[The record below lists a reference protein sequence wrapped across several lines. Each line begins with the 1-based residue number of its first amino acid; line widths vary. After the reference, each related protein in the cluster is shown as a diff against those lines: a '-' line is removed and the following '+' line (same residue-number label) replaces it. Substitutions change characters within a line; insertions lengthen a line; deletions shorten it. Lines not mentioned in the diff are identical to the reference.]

1 MGRFLNKSFGVL
13 GGSFDPAHKGHL
25 IISKIAIKKFRL
37 KKVLWVITK
46 QNPFKTK
53 SFYSLSQRIAKAK
66 ELTKKIKKIQVVHYE
81 KAINS
86 SRSINTINYLIN
98 KKKLKNVY
106 FIIGSDNLINFHKWK
121 SWKKIVKLSKLIVFS
136 RKGYDR
142 KGKKSKVAKFLKN
155 KIIFV
160 NNKPVTIS
168 STKLRKIKK
177 N

>member
-66 ELTKKIKKIQVVHYE
+66 ELTKK
-81 KAINS
+81 
-86 SRSINTINYLIN
+86 
-98 KKKLKNVY
+98 
-106 FIIGSDNLINFHKWK
+106 
-121 SWKKIVKLSKLIVFS
+121 
-136 RKGYDR
+136 
-142 KGKKSKVAKFLKN
+142 
-155 KIIFV
+155 
-160 NNKPVTIS
+160 
-168 STKLRKIKK
+168 
-177 N
+177 